1 VTTTVVL
8 NLLAAAIHLGIAI
21 LAILRG
27 SRAPLG
33 RPLGLLGVGFFAYH
47 SLDTV
52 DDLTDQPQPKWLAY
66 AIAPLLCLPLVSLLL
81 GFVGERRRYRREVLL
96 VGVGAGALSLVSLG
110 PFFMTQ
116 PWLEAGDETW
126 ALCLLAVVVP
136 AFGLSSAR
144 LSVYVRRS
152 SGAERAKARLLVA
165 ALVLGVGSVV
175 FDLAAIL
182 GADLP
187 RLSHFG
193 LLAAASLIAAV
204 ALDARVLRVGAAA
217 SSVAAAAIA
226 ATAVMIEVALVQ
238 LVDPAS
244 ALLWLGT
251 VAVFGAAMA
260 GLRPVI
266 QDVGRERA
274 RQVELSTLGRFTEQ
288 MAHDLKNPLAAI
300 RGAAELLVA
309 EREAAAEP
317 PEDLAMLRLI
327 VERTHR
333 IARVLDTYQRLGRV
347 DPEREELDVRALFD
361 SIVAG
366 EQASAS
372 GETRVLVQVAPE
384 VGRFALDPD
393 LVTHAV
399 ENLVRNAKQAL
410 AEVGRPGKIVV
421 RVTALE
427 SGQLSVEVEDDGP
440 GMDPR
445 LRELATD
452 PFFTTRADGSG
463 LGLPYA
469 VRVAR
474 AHGGDAEVDSTPGRG
489 TRILLRFAP
498 EVPSSQPSALA
509 SARAKTA

>member
-1 VTTTVVL
+1 
-8 NLLAAAIHLGIAI
+8 
-21 LAILRG
+21 
-27 SRAPLG
+27 
-33 RPLGLLGVGFFAYH
+33 
-47 SLDTV
+47 
-52 DDLTDQPQPKWLAY
+52 
-66 AIAPLLCLPLVSLLL
+66 
-81 GFVGERRRYRREVLL
+81 
-96 VGVGAGALSLVSLG
+96 
-110 PFFMTQ
+110 
-116 PWLEAGDETW
+116 
-126 ALCLLAVVVP
+126 
-136 AFGLSSAR
+136 
-144 LSVYVRRS
+144 
-152 SGAERAKARLLVA
+152 
-165 ALVLGVGSVV
+165 
-175 FDLAAIL
+175 
-182 GADLP
+182 
-187 RLSHFG
+187 
-193 LLAAASLIAAV
+193 
-204 ALDARVLRVGAAA
+204 
-217 SSVAAAAIA
+217 
-226 ATAVMIEVALVQ
+226 MIEVALVQ

-266 QDVGRERA
+266 QDVVRDRA

-421 RVTALE
+421 RVTSLE